1 MKIGV
6 LGGTFDPI
14 HNGHIAI
21 AEETRSSLDLTEVIF
36 IPAAQSPLKSEESI
50 LAAEFRV
57 EMVRLAISGHPGFSL
72 SRLEVDRPG
81 LSFTVDTI
89 RELRKGLGAADE
101 LYFIIGWDGLAQF
114 HRWREPAR
122 IIEMCRLVTVPRPGY
137 AQPAL
142 ETLEAGLPGITGRL
156 TLMDRPEVNISAT
169 EIRERVL
176 KGLSI
181 DRLVPA
187 PVAEYITKNKLYL
200 S

>member
-1 MKIGV
+1 MKTGV
-6 LGGTFDPI
+6 LGGTFDPV

-36 IPAAQSPLKSEESI
+36 IPAAQSPLKGEETI
-50 LAAEFRV
+50 LAAEYRV

-89 RELRKGLGAADE
+89 RELRKGLDAADE

-114 HRWREPAR
+114 PRWREPAR
-122 IIEMCRLVTVPRPGY
+122 IIEMCRLVTLPRPGY
-137 AQPAL
+137 SLPDL
-142 ETLEAGLPGITGRL
+142 ETLEAGLPGITERL
-156 TLMDRPEVNISAT
+156 TIMDKPEVNISAT
-169 EIRERVL
+169 EIRELVL

-181 DRLVPA
+181 DHLVPA
-187 PVAEYITKNKLYL
+187 PVAEYITKNKLYR
-200 S
+200 

>member
-1 MKIGV
+1 MKIGL
-6 LGGTFDPI
+6 LGGTFDPV

-21 AEETRSSLDLTEVIF
+21 AGEVGSSLGLDEVIF
-36 IPAAQSPLKSEESI
+36 IPAAQSPLKGEESV
-50 LAAEFRV
+50 LAAEYRV
-57 EMVRLAISGHPGFSL
+57 EMVRLAISGHPHFSL

-89 RELRKGLGAADE
+89 GELRAGLGAGNE

-114 HRWREPAR
+114 PRWREPAR

-137 AQPAL
+137 PQPDLA
-142 ETLEAGLPGITGRL
+142 TLEAGLPGITGRL
-156 TLMDRPEVNISAT
+156 TLLDKPEVNISAT
-169 EIRERVL
+169 EIRQRVI

-181 DRLVPA
+181 DHLVPE

-200 S
+200 